1 MPDTVKLFNKVAE
14 HYDALNTFF
23 SLGMDRLWRKRL
35 SDQIRGAVKVLDIA
49 TGTGEVAIE
58 TVRNLKGCR
67 VVGADPSARMLEL
80 AGKKISATGN
90 SGRIVLARCGA
101 EHLPFKDGAFDAVT
115 IAFGIRNTADPTK
128 SLSEMN
134 RVLRPGGRVGI
145 MEFAIPR
152 NKFFAPVY
160 LFYFR
165 NFLPFIGSLFGTG
178 TEYKYLSE
186 STSAFP
192 QREGFIKLME
202 DAGFM
207 TGKPIELMIGIVI
220 IYTGAKQ
227 GSSTDRAH
235 QH

>member
-23 SLGMDRLWRKRL
+23 SLGMDKLWRKRL

-80 AGKKISATGN
+80 AGKKISAAGN
-90 SGRIVLARCGA
+90 SGRIMLARCGA
-101 EHLPFKDGAFDAVT
+101 EHLPFRDGAFDAVT
-115 IAFGIRNTADPTK
+115 IAFGIRNTADPSK

-202 DAGFM
+202 DAGFG
-207 TGKPIELMIGIVI
+207 TGKPIELMMGIVI

-227 GSSTDRAH
+227 GTSTDREH

>member
-90 SGRIVLARCGA
+90 SGRIMLARCGA
-101 EHLPFKDGAFDAVT
+101 EHLPFRDGAFDAVT
-115 IAFGIRNTADPTK
+115 IAFGIRNTADPSK

-134 RVLRPGGRVGI
+134 RVLRPGGRGGI

-192 QREGFIKLME
+192 QRESFIKLMA
-202 DAGFM
+202 DAGFR
-207 TGKPIELMIGIVI
+207 TGKPIELMMGIVI

-227 GSSTDRAH
+227 MSSTDTAH
-235 QH
+235 QL

>member
-1 MPDTVKLFNKVAE
+1 M
-14 HYDALNTFF
+14 
-23 SLGMDRLWRKRL
+23 
-35 SDQIRGAVKVLDIA
+35 
-49 TGTGEVAIE
+49 AIE

-90 SGRIVLARCGA
+90 SGRIMLARCGA
-101 EHLPFKDGAFDAVT
+101 EHLPFRDGAFDAVT

-152 NKFFAPVY
+152 NKFFAPLY

-207 TGKPIELMIGIVI
+207 TGKPIELMMGIVI